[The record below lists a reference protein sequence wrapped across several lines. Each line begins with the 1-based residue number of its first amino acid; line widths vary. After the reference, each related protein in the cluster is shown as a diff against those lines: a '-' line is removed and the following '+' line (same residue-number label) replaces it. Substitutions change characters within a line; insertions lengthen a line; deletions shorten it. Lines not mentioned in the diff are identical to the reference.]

1 VTLNSP
7 AVQAYVKTAYSYTI
21 GISTRSDNPNV
32 ASVILNVT
40 GTQTVTGNWTTG
52 YIISYRGL
60 RALNVT
66 VVLTS
71 PSSYEV
77 TNIRVVMLANR
88 SESVAFSP
96 QQRTVIQ
103 VALSSSAVAQLTG
116 QSPYYVESVTQFPI
130 TNGTYAGDYFAL
142 LYQLNGTR
150 IVGVFVNT
158 SATAVVDSYADTR
171 VQSTCFG
178 TEVEGASP
186 SSVECFASP
195 WAAAT

>member
-1 VTLNSP
+1 
-7 AVQAYVKTAYSYTI
+7 
-21 GISTRSDNPNV
+21 
-32 ASVILNVT
+32 
-40 GTQTVTGNWTTG
+40 
-52 YIISYRGL
+52 
-60 RALNVT
+60 VT
-66 VVLTS
+66 VRLTP
-71 PSSYEV
+71 PSTYEV
-77 TNIRVVMLANR
+77 TNIGVTTLANHN
-88 SESVAFSP
+88 ESVAFSP
-96 QQRTVIQ
+96 QQRQVIQ

-116 QSPYYVESVTQFPI
+116 RSPYYMESVTSFPI
-130 TNGTYAGDYFAL
+130 TNGTYAGDYLAL

-158 SATAVVDSYADTR
+158 SATAVVYAYADTR